1 MAHAGP
7 GSPQAGRLPWENPAI
22 MSLSETERGQM
33 LASLR
38 RMGLAGPH
46 ETVALEPLTGGV
58 SSLIVLA
65 RPASGPVCVKTA
77 LPQLRVAAQWL
88 APVARNRAE
97 VAWLRW
103 VAGIVPALVPEVLG
117 EDPVGHAFAMTWLD
131 PQRHPV
137 WKTELRDGRVDP
149 VIAARVGGAL
159 ATIHQASAG
168 RPDLAAAF
176 AHDAQFHALRLD
188 PYLGAAALA
197 HPDCADALHR
207 LIARTAGNR
216 IALVHGD
223 VSPKNILCG
232 PHGPVLLDAECA
244 WYGDP
249 AFDLAFLLN
258 HLLLKCAWRPAHAP
272 AYLRCLQA
280 AAQAY
285 LAGVSWEDRDGLQAR
300 VAALLGGLLLAR
312 IDGKSPVE
320 YLDTEPLRAPVRA
333 AARHLVLHPAPHL
346 PALVETWRAFMKIP
360 A

>member
-1 MAHAGP
+1 
-7 GSPQAGRLPWENPAI
+7 

-38 RMGLAGPH
+38 RMGLAGPQ
-46 ETVALEPLTGGV
+46 EAVTLQPLTGGV

-65 RPASGPVCVKTA
+65 TPAGGPVCVKTA

-88 APVARNRAE
+88 APVERNHAE

-103 VAGIVPALVPEVLG
+103 VAGIVPERVPAVLG

-131 PQRHPV
+131 PERHPV
-137 WKTELRDGRVDP
+137 WKTELREGRADP
-149 VIAARVGGAL
+149 AL
-159 ATIHQASAG
+159 AAAVARTLAAIHQASAG

-197 HPDCADALHR
+197 HPDCAPALR
-207 LIARTAGNR
+207 GLITRTAGNR

-232 PHGPVLLDAECA
+232 PRGPVVLDAECA

-258 HLLLKCAWRPAHAP
+258 HLLLKCAWRPAHAA
-272 AYLRCLQA
+272 AYLACLRA

-285 LAGVSWEDRDGLQAR
+285 LDAVGWEDPDALQAR
-300 VAALLGGLLLAR
+300 VAALIGGLLLAR
-312 IDGKSPVE
+312 VDGKSPVE
-320 YLDTEPLRAPVRA
+320 YLDTEALRAPVRA

-346 PALVETWRAFMKIP
+346 PALVDTWRALMKIP

>member
-1 MAHAGP
+1 
-7 GSPQAGRLPWENPAI
+7 

-188 PYLGAAALA
+188 P
-197 HPDCADALHR
+197 
-207 LIARTAGNR
+207 
-216 IALVHGD
+216 
-223 VSPKNILCG
+223 
-232 PHGPVLLDAECA
+232 
-244 WYGDP
+244 
-249 AFDLAFLLN
+249 
-258 HLLLKCAWRPAHAP
+258 
-272 AYLRCLQA
+272 
-280 AAQAY
+280 
-285 LAGVSWEDRDGLQAR
+285 
-300 VAALLGGLLLAR
+300 
-312 IDGKSPVE
+312 
-320 YLDTEPLRAPVRA
+320 
-333 AARHLVLHPAPHL
+333 
-346 PALVETWRAFMKIP
+346 
-360 A
+360 